1 MENMNMTRTLRLLL
15 TMLALAAF
23 AVAHSDEDALLEAL
37 KGAAAPGGWKW
48 TGDIKTYDR
57 SNLFELIDGEAELYF
72 PYGFKRA
79 IALSFS
85 SAASPQDSIAAEVYE
100 MGSVLDAFGVYSNY
114 RDRSSKL
121 VGVGT
126 EGFAGVTQ
134 AMFYRDRFFV
144 KVRAHGTS
152 AQNQAAVLPCARAV
166 SQVLSKNA
174 PKPEELDLL
183 EVPTVVQQTQQ
194 YFAQSVLGYD
204 FFSTGLTADAEIGG
218 YRVKV
223 FIIMEITSRTARQA
237 LQRYE
242 DFLKSSN
249 VVPRWE
255 DSSRGKMM
263 EADDPLYKG
272 VLVKQVGNML
282 VGVAKLPRPDQ
293 GIRLLEQLQA
303 RVIDKLKR
311 NLPQERFNVPSPP
324 PPAKPKG

>member
-1 MENMNMTRTLRLLL
+1 MESMNMTRTPWLMFTLLVL
-15 TMLALAAF
+15 VIF
-23 AVAHSDEDALLEAL
+23 ASAYGDEDALIEGL
-37 KGAAAPGGWKW
+37 KTAAPRGWKC
-48 TGDIKTYDR
+48 TGDVKTYDR
-57 SNLFELIDGEAELYF
+57 SNLYELIDGEAELYF
-72 PYGFKRA
+72 PYGFKRV
-79 IALSFS
+79 ISLGF
-85 SAASPQDSIAAEVYE
+85 SAATNPQDSIAAEVYE

-114 RDRSSKL
+114 RDASSKL

-126 EGFAGVTQ
+126 EGFAGPTQ

-152 AQNQAAVLPCARAV
+152 GPSLASVLPCARAV
-166 SQVLSKNA
+166 AQVLPKNISK
-174 PKPEELDLL
+174 PDELDLI
-183 EVPTVVQQTQQ
+183 EVSTLVPQTKQ

-204 FFSTGLTADAEIGG
+204 FFSTGLTADAYAGG
-218 YRVKV
+218 SRVKIFV
-223 FIIMEITSRTARQA
+223 IVEITSKTARQA

-255 DSSRGKMM
+255 NSTRGKMM
-263 EADDPLYKG
+263 EVDDPLYKG

-303 RVIDKLKR
+303 RVVDKLKR

-324 PPAKPKG
+324 SPAKPKG